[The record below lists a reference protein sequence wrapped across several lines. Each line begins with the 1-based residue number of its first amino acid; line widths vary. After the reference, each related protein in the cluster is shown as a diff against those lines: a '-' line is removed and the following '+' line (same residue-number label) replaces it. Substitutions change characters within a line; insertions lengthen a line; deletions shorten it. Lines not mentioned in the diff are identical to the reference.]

1 MAPATMP
8 MRTPPPVT
16 WLPALEAAVPEGVM
30 AELKLAATEL
40 SAADADADAL
50 LRAPLTEADADE
62 AAEEAPEA
70 AAEAWEA
77 AADEA
82 AEAAAEADDNTAV
95 LVDTITVLET
105 LWLVTWVTPGVVEL
119 PLWARAEPAR
129 ARVRAAAEVNFILIV

>member
-16 WLPALEAAVPEGVM
+16 WFPALEAAVPEGVI
-30 AELKLAATEL
+30 AELRLAATEL
-40 SAADADADAL
+40 SAAEAEADAL

-82 AEAAAEADDNTAV
+82 AEAAAEADDNTAELV
-95 LVDTITVLET
+95 L
-105 LWLVTWVTPGVVEL
+105 
-119 PLWARAEPAR
+119 
-129 ARVRAAAEVNFILIV
+129 NSSKC